1 MIAIWSNLVRVSPS
15 PGQQAGFE
23 DYTPTFEKIRQR
35 GWSMKLVS
43 FGSSDGDG
51 IGVLRD
57 DGSVVDLA
65 ADPSLPSTMVEF
77 VALGSDGL
85 SAARRLLDAT
95 DPAVV
100 GDPRLRAPIRP
111 RNNVMAVGRN
121 YREHAQEFTDSG
133 FDASE
138 HKMIPDHPIIFTKA
152 LSSIAAPG
160 EAIGLSADPSGT
172 SDYEGELGVV
182 IGPGGIGISTDD
194 AWDHVYGYTV
204 INDVTAREV
213 QKQHVQFFI
222 GKSAAT
228 FCPMGPAIVTRDE
241 IDDISTCWLRTTV
254 NGEPRQAAQI
264 ADLIFDIPTLI
275 ASISASVLLEAGDVI
290 ATGTPSGVGI
300 GLDPPTFLRPG
311 DVVEVSIDGVGVLS
325 NPVVE

>member
-1 MIAIWSNLVRVSPS
+1 
-15 PGQQAGFE
+15 
-23 DYTPTFEKIRQR
+23 
-35 GWSMKLVS
+35 MKLVS
-43 FGSSDGDG
+43 FGSSDGEG
-51 IGVLRD
+51 IGVQRD
-57 DGSVVDLA
+57 DGSVVSLA
-65 ADPSLPSTMVEF
+65 SDASLPRTMVEF
-77 VALGSDGL
+77 VALGSAGL
-85 SAARRLLDAT
+85 AAAESVVAAADAQ
-95 DPAVV
+95 VV
-100 GDPRLRAPIRP
+100 HDARIHAPIRP

-121 YREHAQEFTDSG
+121 YREHAKEFSDSG

-152 LSSIAAPG
+152 NSSIIGPG
-160 EAIGLSADPSGT
+160 EAIELSADPSGT

-182 IGPGGIGISTDD
+182 IGPGGTKISSAD

-222 GKSAAT
+222 GKSPAT

-241 IDDISTCWLRTTV
+241 IADIASCWLRTTV

-290 ATGTPSGVGI
+290 STGTPAGVGI
-300 GLDPPTFLRPG
+300 GLDPPVFLSAG
-311 DVVEVSIDGVGVLS
+311 DVVEVAIDGVGVLQ
-325 NPVVE
+325 NPVVA